1 MVQYAADGSLSVNL
15 RVEEDNFADLVTIH
29 SASIEFGIGGCYSRH
44 AVNFPG
50 IHHAPSR
57 YRYAHVS
64 SRMLTYP
71 HVRCSRML
79 TYAHVCY
86 SCMLTYADVC

>member
-15 RVEEDNFADLVTIH
+15 RVEEDNLADVVTIH

-50 IHHAPSR
+50 IHRAPSR
-57 YRYAHVS
+57 YRYADI
-64 SRMLTYP
+64 
-71 HVRCSRML
+71 CSRML

-86 SCMLTYADVC
+86 SRMLTYADVC